1 MNSQTEQLDNNQIKL
16 LVEIPEEEL
25 APDIEQAF
33 QKVAR
38 QVRLP
43 GFRPGKAPRRVLE
56 AKLGHGFARAEAI
69 NDNAG
74 RWAEQAI
81 IDNEVE
87 AISRPAVTVAE
98 GEEEGPL
105 KLDVVVEVRP
115 EYTFEGYGDLRIE
128 FPAPNVSDEDV
139 AEQIERLREAFGN
152 YEDSDGAVGDNS
164 VATIDFE
171 VAEEGSDPSTVADY
185 VLRIGAAEPVEGLA
199 EALNGKFVGDTFEF
213 EAAATGENGKPRKVT
228 GTVKAHQSLVKP
240 ELNDEFAK
248 DVSEFE
254 TLDELREDVRTSL
267 TNFRRSLL
275 RNSWRQII
283 ANALSEAA
291 GITDLPG
298 SLVQREYENLSHDF
312 GHRIENTGLSFAKY
326 LEIANTTAEELSS
339 RLASEAVIETRLDLA
354 LRALAKAEG
363 LAATDEEID
372 EQVAQIAQASGMDT
386 EDARERLRL
395 SGQLFAL
402 RSEIAKRKALDWI
415 FDNAKLVDDK
425 GNDLTR
431 SDITGEAP
439 KSETP
444 KSEEP
449 EIEAEPVAS
458 AEAGE
463 DNEEEATE

>member
-1 MNSQTEQLDNNQIKL
+1 MNSHTEQLENNQVKL

-56 AKLGHGFARAEAI
+56 AKLGRGFARAEAI

-87 AISRPAVTVAE
+87 AISRPAVTVTE

-105 KLDVVVEVRP
+105 KIDVVVEVRP
-115 EYTFEGYGDLRIE
+115 EYVFEGYGDLRIE
-128 FPAPNVSDEDV
+128 FPAPNISDDEV

-152 YEDSDGAVGDNS
+152 YEDSEDAIGETS

-171 VAEEGSDPSTVADY
+171 VTAEGSDPSTVTDY

-199 EALNGKFVGDTFEF
+199 AALSGKSVGDSFEF
-213 EAAATGENGKPRKVT
+213 EAPATVEGEEPRKVT

-240 ELNDEFAK
+240 ELDDDFAK

-254 TLDELREDVRTSL
+254 SIDELREDVRTSL
-267 TNFRRSLL
+267 GNFRRSLL
-275 RNSWRQII
+275 RNSWRQVM
-283 ANALSEAA
+283 ANTLSEAA

-326 LEIANTTAEELSS
+326 LEVANTTADELSS

-363 LAATDEEID
+363 LAATDEEVD
-372 EQVAQIAQASGMDT
+372 EQVAQIANASGMDT
-386 EDARERLRL
+386 DDARERLRL

-402 RSEIAKRKALDWI
+402 RAEIAKRKALDWV
-415 FDNAKLVDDK
+415 FDNVKLVDDK

-439 KSETP
+439 KIE
-444 KSEEP
+444 EAQVEVEP
-449 EIEAEPVAS
+449 EAS
-458 AEAGE
+458 ADAAE
-463 DNEEEATE
+463 DDGIEATE

>member
-1 MNSQTEQLDNNQIKL
+1 MNSHTEQLENNQVKL

-56 AKLGHGFARAEAI
+56 AKLGRGFARAEAI

-87 AISRPAVTVAE
+87 AISRPAVTVTE

-105 KLDVVVEVRP
+105 KIDVVVEVRP
-115 EYTFEGYGDLRIE
+115 EYVFEGYGDLRIE
-128 FPAPNVSDEDV
+128 FPAPNISDDEV

-152 YEDSDGAVGDNS
+152 YEDSEDAIGETS

-171 VAEEGSDPSTVADY
+171 VTAEGSDPSTVTDY

-199 EALNGKFVGDTFEF
+199 AALSGKSVGDTFEF
-213 EAAATGENGKPRKVT
+213 EAPATVEGEEPRKVT

-240 ELNDEFAK
+240 ELDDDFAK

-254 TLDELREDVRTSL
+254 SIDELREDVRTSL
-267 TNFRRSLL
+267 GNFRRSLL
-275 RNSWRQII
+275 RNSWRQVM

-326 LEIANTTAEELSS
+326 LEVANTTADELSS

-354 LRALAKAEG
+354 LRALANAEG
-363 LAATDEEID
+363 LAATDDEVD
-372 EQVAQIAQASGMDT
+372 EQVAQIANASGMDT
-386 EDARERLRL
+386 DDARERLRL

-402 RSEIAKRKALDWI
+402 RAEIAKRKALDWV
-415 FDNAKLVDDK
+415 FDNVKLVDDK

-439 KSETP
+439 KIE
-444 KSEEP
+444 EAQVEVEP
-449 EIEAEPVAS
+449 EVS
-458 AEAGE
+458 AEAAEAAE
-463 DNEEEATE
+463 DDGEEATE

>member
-1 MNSQTEQLDNNQIKL
+1 MNSHTEQLENNQVKL

-56 AKLGHGFARAEAI
+56 AKLGRGFARAEAI

-87 AISRPAVTVAE
+87 AISRPAVTVTE

-105 KLDVVVEVRP
+105 KIDVVVEVRP
-115 EYTFEGYGDLRIE
+115 EYVFEGYGDLRIE
-128 FPAPNVSDEDV
+128 FPAPNISDDEV

-152 YEDSDGAVGDNS
+152 YEDSEDAIGETS

-171 VAEEGSDPSTVADY
+171 VTAEGSDPSTVTDY

-199 EALNGKFVGDTFEF
+199 AALSGKSVGDTFEF
-213 EAAATGENGKPRKVT
+213 EAPATVEGGEPRKVT

-240 ELNDEFAK
+240 ELDDDFAK

-254 TLDELREDVRTSL
+254 SIDELREDVRTSL
-267 TNFRRSLL
+267 GNFRRSLL
-275 RNSWRQII
+275 RNSWRQVM

-326 LEIANTTAEELSS
+326 LEVANTTADELSS

-354 LRALAKAEG
+354 LRALANAEG
-363 LAATDEEID
+363 LAATDEEVD
-372 EQVAQIAQASGMDT
+372 EQVAQIANASGMDT
-386 EDARERLRL
+386 DDARERLRL

-402 RSEIAKRKALDWI
+402 RAEIAKRKALDWV

-439 KSETP
+439 KIE
-444 KSEEP
+444 EAQVEVEP
-449 EIEAEPVAS
+449 EVS
-458 AEAGE
+458 AEAAEAAE
-463 DNEEEATE
+463 DDGEEATE

>member
-1 MNSQTEQLDNNQIKL
+1 MNSHTEQLENNQVKL

-56 AKLGHGFARAEAI
+56 AKLGRGFARAEAI

-87 AISRPAVTVAE
+87 AISRPAVTVTE

-105 KLDVVVEVRP
+105 KIDVVVEVRP
-115 EYTFEGYGDLRIE
+115 EYVFEGYGDLRIE
-128 FPAPNVSDEDV
+128 FPAPNISDDEV

-152 YEDSDGAVGDNS
+152 YEDSEDAIGETS

-171 VAEEGSDPSTVADY
+171 VTAEGSDPSTVTDY

-199 EALNGKFVGDTFEF
+199 AALSGKSVGDTFEF
-213 EAAATGENGKPRKVT
+213 EAPATVEGGEPRKVT

-240 ELNDEFAK
+240 ELDDDFAK

-254 TLDELREDVRTSL
+254 SIDELREDVRTSL
-267 TNFRRSLL
+267 GNFRRSLL
-275 RNSWRQII
+275 RNSWRQVM

-326 LEIANTTAEELSS
+326 LEVANTTADELSS

-354 LRALAKAEG
+354 LRALANAEG
-363 LAATDEEID
+363 LAATDEEVD
-372 EQVAQIAQASGMDT
+372 EQVAQIANASGMDT
-386 EDARERLRL
+386 DDARERLRL

-402 RSEIAKRKALDWI
+402 RAEIAKRKALDWV

-425 GNDLTR
+425 GNYLTR

-439 KSETP
+439 KIE
-444 KSEEP
+444 EAQVEVEP
-449 EIEAEPVAS
+449 EVS
-458 AEAGE
+458 AEAAEAAE
-463 DNEEEATE
+463 DDGEEATE

>member
-1 MNSQTEQLDNNQIKL
+1 MNSHTEQLENNQVKL

-56 AKLGHGFARAEAI
+56 AKLGRGFARAEAI

-87 AISRPAVTVAE
+87 AISRPAVTVTE

-105 KLDVVVEVRP
+105 KIDVVVEVRP
-115 EYTFEGYGDLRIE
+115 EYVFEGYGDLRIE
-128 FPAPNVSDEDV
+128 FPAPNISDDEV

-152 YEDSDGAVGDNS
+152 YEDSEDAIGETS

-171 VAEEGSDPSTVADY
+171 VTAEGSDPSTVTDY

-199 EALNGKFVGDTFEF
+199 AALSGKSVGDTFEF
-213 EAAATGENGKPRKVT
+213 EAPATVEGEEPRKVT

-240 ELNDEFAK
+240 ELDDDFAK

-254 TLDELREDVRTSL
+254 SIDELREDVRTSL
-267 TNFRRSLL
+267 GNFRRSLL
-275 RNSWRQII
+275 RNSWRQVM

-326 LEIANTTAEELSS
+326 LEVANTTADELSS

-354 LRALAKAEG
+354 LRALANAEG
-363 LAATDEEID
+363 LAATDEEVD
-372 EQVAQIAQASGMDT
+372 EQVAQIANASGMDT
-386 EDARERLRL
+386 DDARERLRL

-402 RSEIAKRKALDWI
+402 RAEIAKRKALDWV

-439 KSETP
+439 KIE
-444 KSEEP
+444 EAQVEVEP
-449 EIEAEPVAS
+449 EVS
-458 AEAGE
+458 AEAAEAAE
-463 DNEEEATE
+463 DDGEEATE

>member
-1 MNSQTEQLDNNQIKL
+1 MNSHTEQLENNQVKL

-56 AKLGHGFARAEAI
+56 AKLGRGFARAEAI

-87 AISRPAVTVAE
+87 AISRPAVTVTE

-105 KLDVVVEVRP
+105 KIDVVVEVRP
-115 EYTFEGYGDLRIE
+115 EYVFEGYGDLRIE
-128 FPAPNVSDEDV
+128 FPAPNISDDEV

-152 YEDSDGAVGDNS
+152 YEDSEDAIGETS

-171 VAEEGSDPSTVADY
+171 VTAEGSDPSTVTDY

-199 EALNGKFVGDTFEF
+199 AALSGKSVGDSFEF
-213 EAAATGENGKPRKVT
+213 EAPATVEGEEPRKVT

-240 ELNDEFAK
+240 ELDDDFAK

-254 TLDELREDVRTSL
+254 SIDELREDVRTSL
-267 TNFRRSLL
+267 GNFRRSLL
-275 RNSWRQII
+275 RNSWRQVM
-283 ANALSEAA
+283 ANTLSEAA

-326 LEIANTTAEELSS
+326 LEVANTSADELSS

-354 LRALAKAEG
+354 LRALANAEG
-363 LAATDEEID
+363 LAATDDEVD
-372 EQVAQIAQASGMDT
+372 EQVAQIANASGMDT
-386 EDARERLRL
+386 DDARERLRL

-402 RSEIAKRKALDWI
+402 RAEIAKRKALDWV

-439 KSETP
+439 KIE
-444 KSEEP
+444 EAQVEVEP
-449 EIEAEPVAS
+449 EAS
-458 AEAGE
+458 ADAAE
-463 DNEEEATE
+463 DDGIEATE

>member
-1 MNSQTEQLDNNQIKL
+1 MNSHTEQLENNQVKL

-56 AKLGHGFARAEAI
+56 AKLGRGFARAEAI

-87 AISRPAVTVAE
+87 AISRPAVTVTE

-105 KLDVVVEVRP
+105 KIDVVVEVRP
-115 EYTFEGYGDLRIE
+115 EYVFEGYGDLRIE
-128 FPAPNVSDEDV
+128 FPAPNVSDDEV

-152 YEDSDGAVGDNS
+152 YEDSEDAIGETS

-171 VAEEGSDPSTVADY
+171 VTAEGSDPSTVTDY

-199 EALNGKFVGDTFEF
+199 AALSGKSVGDTFEF
-213 EAAATGENGKPRKVT
+213 EAPASVEGEEPRKVT

-240 ELNDEFAK
+240 ELDDDFAK

-254 TLDELREDVRTSL
+254 SIDELREDVRTSL
-267 TNFRRSLL
+267 GNFRRSLL
-275 RNSWRQII
+275 RNSWRQVM

-326 LEIANTTAEELSS
+326 LEVANTTADELSS

-354 LRALAKAEG
+354 LRALANAEG
-363 LAATDEEID
+363 LAATDDEVD
-372 EQVAQIAQASGMDT
+372 EQVAQIANASGMDT
-386 EDARERLRL
+386 DDARERLRL

-402 RSEIAKRKALDWI
+402 RAEIAKRKALDWV

-439 KSETP
+439 KIE
-444 KSEEP
+444 EAQVEVEP
-449 EIEAEPVAS
+449 EVS
-458 AEAGE
+458 AEAAEAAE
-463 DNEEEATE
+463 DDGEEATE

>member
-1 MNSQTEQLDNNQIKL
+1 MNSHTEQLENNQVKL

-56 AKLGHGFARAEAI
+56 AKLGRGFARAEAI

-87 AISRPAVTVAE
+87 AISRPAVTVTE

-105 KLDVVVEVRP
+105 KIDVVVEVRP
-115 EYTFEGYGDLRIE
+115 EYVFEGYGDLRIE
-128 FPAPNVSDEDV
+128 FPAPNISDDEV

-152 YEDSDGAVGDNS
+152 YEDSEDAIGETS

-171 VAEEGSDPSTVADY
+171 VTAEGSDPSTVTDY

-199 EALNGKFVGDTFEF
+199 AALSGKSVGDTFEF
-213 EAAATGENGKPRKVT
+213 EAPATVEGGEPRKVT

-240 ELNDEFAK
+240 ELDDDFAK

-254 TLDELREDVRTSL
+254 SIDELREDVRTSL
-267 TNFRRSLL
+267 GNFRRSLL
-275 RNSWRQII
+275 RNSWRQVM

-326 LEIANTTAEELSS
+326 LEVANTTADELSS

-354 LRALAKAEG
+354 LRALANAEG
-363 LAATDEEID
+363 LAATDDEVD
-372 EQVAQIAQASGMDT
+372 EQVAQIANASGMDT
-386 EDARERLRL
+386 DDARERLRL

-402 RSEIAKRKALDWI
+402 RAEIAKRKALDWV

-439 KSETP
+439 KIE
-444 KSEEP
+444 EAQVEVEP
-449 EIEAEPVAS
+449 EVS
-458 AEAGE
+458 AEAAEAAE
-463 DNEEEATE
+463 DDGEEATE

>member
-1 MNSQTEQLDNNQIKL
+1 MNSHTEQLENNQVKL

-56 AKLGHGFARAEAI
+56 AKLGRGFARAEAI

-87 AISRPAVTVAE
+87 AISRPAVTVTE

-105 KLDVVVEVRP
+105 KIDVVVEVRP
-115 EYTFEGYGDLRIE
+115 EYVFEGYGDLRIE
-128 FPAPNVSDEDV
+128 FPAPNISDDEV

-152 YEDSDGAVGDNS
+152 YEDSEDAIGETS

-171 VAEEGSDPSTVADY
+171 VTAEGSDPSTVTDY

-199 EALNGKFVGDTFEF
+199 AALSGKSVGDSFEF
-213 EAAATGENGKPRKVT
+213 EAPATVEGEEPRKVT

-240 ELNDEFAK
+240 ELDDDFAK

-254 TLDELREDVRTSL
+254 SIDELREDVRTSL
-267 TNFRRSLL
+267 GNFRRSLL
-275 RNSWRQII
+275 RNSWRQVM
-283 ANALSEAA
+283 ANTLSEAA

-326 LEIANTTAEELSS
+326 LEVANTSADELSS

-363 LAATDEEID
+363 LAATDEEVD
-372 EQVAQIAQASGMDT
+372 EQVAQIANASGMDT
-386 EDARERLRL
+386 DDARERLRL

-402 RSEIAKRKALDWI
+402 RAEIAKRKALDWV
-415 FDNAKLVDDK
+415 FDNVKLVDDK

-439 KSETP
+439 KIE
-444 KSEEP
+444 EAQVEVEP
-449 EIEAEPVAS
+449 EAS
-458 AEAGE
+458 ADAAE
-463 DNEEEATE
+463 DDGIEATE

>member
-1 MNSQTEQLDNNQIKL
+1 MNSHTEQLENNQVKL

-56 AKLGHGFARAEAI
+56 AKLGRGFARAEAI

-87 AISRPAVTVAE
+87 AISRPAVTVTE

-105 KLDVVVEVRP
+105 KIDVVVEVRP
-115 EYTFEGYGDLRIE
+115 EYVFEGYGDLRIE
-128 FPAPNVSDEDV
+128 FPAPNVSDDEV

-152 YEDSDGAVGDNS
+152 YEDSEDAIGETS

-171 VAEEGSDPSTVADY
+171 VTAEGSDPSTVTDY

-199 EALNGKFVGDTFEF
+199 AALSGKSVGDTFEF
-213 EAAATGENGKPRKVT
+213 EAPASVEGEEPRKVT

-240 ELNDEFAK
+240 ELDDDFAK

-254 TLDELREDVRTSL
+254 SIDELREDVRTSL
-267 TNFRRSLL
+267 GNFRRSLL
-275 RNSWRQII
+275 RNSWRQVM
-283 ANALSEAA
+283 ANTLSEAA

-326 LEIANTTAEELSS
+326 LEVANTTADELSS

-354 LRALAKAEG
+354 LRALANAEG
-363 LAATDEEID
+363 LAATDAEVD
-372 EQVAQIAQASGMDT
+372 EQVAQIANASGMDT
-386 EDARERLRL
+386 DDARERLRL

-402 RSEIAKRKALDWI
+402 RAEIAKRKALDWV

-439 KSETP
+439 KIE
-444 KSEEP
+444 EAQVEVEP
-449 EIEAEPVAS
+449 EVS
-458 AEAGE
+458 AEAAEAAE
-463 DNEEEATE
+463 DDREEATE

>member
-1 MNSQTEQLDNNQIKL
+1 MNSHTEQLENNQVKL

-56 AKLGHGFARAEAI
+56 AKLGRGFARAEAI

-87 AISRPAVTVAE
+87 AISRPAVTVTE

-105 KLDVVVEVRP
+105 KIDVVVEVRP
-115 EYTFEGYGDLRIE
+115 EYVFEGYGDLRIE
-128 FPAPNVSDEDV
+128 FPAPNISDDEV

-152 YEDSDGAVGDNS
+152 YEDSEDAIGETS

-171 VAEEGSDPSTVADY
+171 VTAEGSDPSTVTDY

-199 EALNGKFVGDTFEF
+199 AALSGKSVGDTFEF
-213 EAAATGENGKPRKVT
+213 EAPATVEGEEPRKVT

-240 ELNDEFAK
+240 ELDDDFAK

-254 TLDELREDVRTSL
+254 SIDELREDVRTSL
-267 TNFRRSLL
+267 GNFRRSLL
-275 RNSWRQII
+275 RNSWRQVM

-326 LEIANTTAEELSS
+326 LEVANTTADELSS

-354 LRALAKAEG
+354 LRALANAEG
-363 LAATDEEID
+363 LAATDDEVD
-372 EQVAQIAQASGMDT
+372 EQVAQIANASGMDT
-386 EDARERLRL
+386 DDARERLRL

-402 RSEIAKRKALDWI
+402 RAEIAKRKALDWV

-439 KSETP
+439 KIE
-444 KSEEP
+444 EAQVEVEP
-449 EIEAEPVAS
+449 EVS
-458 AEAGE
+458 AEAAEAAE
-463 DNEEEATE
+463 DDGEEATE